1 MSSMNDYL
9 NNPMGFTQT
18 YRPLPPFAM
27 TQPEAIPSWMPAPVQ
42 RTAPYAAVP
51 QPAAVQAALPTY
63 GIGSTYGPDNID
75 AGGGFNLVSG
85 GSSAPTSGGFMS
97 GLKGWLKDS
106 GFLGSK
112 AADGMQ
118 TQGWGGLALGGAQ
131 ALGSLYMG
139 MQQYNLAKDTLA
151 NNKAQFERNFAAQK
165 ATTNASLED
174 RQRARVAS
182 NAGAYQSVGDYMQ
195 QNGVR

>member
-1 MSSMNDYL
+1 MNGL
-9 NNPMGFTQT
+9 KAPMNWG
-18 YRPLPPFAM
+18 
-27 TQPEAIPSWMPAPVQ
+27 MPAP
-42 RTAPYAAVP
+42 
-51 QPAAVQAALPTY
+51 ALPADFASMGTY
-63 GIGSTYGPDNID
+63 GAMPAVDYGLNYSGGTSGTGFTAGNASLPALNLSGSIP
-75 AGGGFNLVSG
+75 SG
-85 GSSAPTSGGFMS
+85 GSNWFR
-97 GLKGWLKDS
+97 DS
-106 GFLGSK
+106 GFLGQK
-112 AADGMQ
+112 NADGTM
-118 TQGWGGLALGGAQ
+118 TQGWGGMALGGAQ

-182 NAGAYQSVGDYMQ
+182 NAGAYQSVGDYMN